1 MRFGPLELDAARGA
15 LLAHTTRLPGR
26 TLKKGLRLTDEAL
39 RALRAAGRTHVV
51 AAVLEE
57 GDVDEDAAAAELA
70 RVLAGDGLHLGR
82 ATTGR
87 CNLYAAR
94 AALLRVSRE
103 IVDTANGVDESL
115 TVATLSPGRVVA
127 LGAMVATVKVIPFS
141 VPEERVRR
149 AVAACAA
156 AGGAIRVDALGS
168 HAAGVI
174 LTELPGLPE
183 KLLTRAST
191 SLRTRLERLGSRVAR
206 EIRCPHETPA
216 VAQALEALLAAGCSP
231 ILMLGASAIVDRCD
245 TLPAAVEA
253 SGGSIV
259 HLGLPVDPG
268 NLLLLAEHGGT
279 PVIGVPGCARS
290 TKPSGFDWVL
300 ERTLAGERLGGR
312 DLVTM
317 GVGGLLLETPSRP
330 APREGGAS
338 RIGSEL
344 ADAEPPR
351 IAAVVLAAG
360 RSQRMGDVNK
370 LLHEIDGQPMVVVTG
385 HESPEIRAA
394 LGDRKVAFAHNP
406 DFALGMS
413 TSLRVGLRALDEG
426 FEAALVCLADMPW
439 LGPAHLDALIDA
451 FDPDDDRGIY
461 VPVHNRKRGNPVLW
475 HRRYFEEMAT
485 LSGDRGARSLL
496 DHHVDEVC
504 YVPLSNDAINI
515 DFDTPDALREL
526 RRPEDRGEAEPD
538 AKASVDRDS
547 R

>member
-1 MRFGPLELDAARGA
+1 
-15 LLAHTTRLPGR
+15 
-26 TLKKGLRLTDEAL
+26 
-39 RALRAAGRTHVV
+39 
-51 AAVLEE
+51 
-57 GDVDEDAAAAELA
+57 
-70 RVLAGDGLHLGR
+70 
-82 ATTGR
+82 
-87 CNLYAAR
+87 
-94 AALLRVSRE
+94 
-103 IVDTANGVDESL
+103 
-115 TVATLSPGRVVA
+115 
-127 LGAMVATVKVIPFS
+127 MVATVKVIPFS

-216 VAQALEALLAAGCSP
+216 VAQ
-231 ILMLGASAIVDRCD
+231 CD

-370 LLHEIDGQPMVVVTG
+370 LLHEIDGQPMVARVVDAALASRATKVVVVTG

-439 LGPAHLDALIDA
+439 LEPAHLDALIDA